1 MSPMR
6 GFRCSACGDPTPKWV
21 GRCVACGEWNT
32 IEPIPSPDG
41 EGCPGPST
49 AAAIPIT
56 EVSGADQVWLP
67 TGMAE
72 VDRVLDGGLSVG
84 SVTLVGGEPGCGKS
98 TLVLQLAAH
107 VAMSGHRAL
116 YVSGEES
123 ARQVR
128 GRADRIQAL
137 VDGLWLAAEHDLGH
151 VRDHIATVKPDLV
164 VIDSVQA
171 MSDPALPGASGS
183 PQQVRAVA
191 EALVRTA
198 KADGPAVILVGQLTK
213 DGDLAGP
220 RSLEHVVDTVLL
232 LEGDGDRDL
241 RLLRSVKHRFGSTGN
256 LGVFEMTEHGMLG
269 VPDPSALFLAD
280 RRPAT
285 VGSAIVAVIDGH
297 RPLLVEVQALLV
309 PGVAGTPRR
318 TTQGLDTGRLHLL
331 LAVLE
336 RHLGLATSG
345 TEVYAATAGGVR
357 VTDPG
362 ADLGVLLA
370 VASAHLCQPLPDGLV
385 TYGEVGLGGEVRR
398 VRGGDRRLGEAA
410 RLGFGLALVP
420 DGVGGRPCPTSPDPA
435 VLSVGEGPDGIRLL
449 GACDLIEAVSQAGL
463 VPLPAR
469 NR

>member
-1 MSPMR
+1 M
-6 GFRCSACGDPTPKWV
+6 
-21 GRCVACGEWNT
+21 
-32 IEPIPSPDG
+32 
-41 EGCPGPST
+41 
-49 AAAIPIT
+49 PIT
-56 EVSGADQVWLP
+56 ELTGPEQVWLP
-67 TGMAE
+67 TGLAE
-72 VDRVLDGGLSVG
+72 VDRVLDGGLSIG
-84 SVTLVGGEPGCGKS
+84 SVTLLGGEPGSGKS
-98 TLVLQLAAH
+98 TLVLQMAAH

-116 YVSGEES
+116 YISGEES
-123 ARQVR
+123 APQVR

-151 VRDHIATVKPDLV
+151 VRDQIAAVQPDLV
-164 VIDSVQA
+164 VVDSVQA
-171 MSDPALPGASGS
+171 ISDPALPSGPGS
-183 PQQVRAVA
+183 TQQVRAVA

-198 KADGPAVILVGQLTK
+198 KADGPAVILVGQVTK

-232 LEGDGDRDL
+232 LEGDHDREV

-256 LGVFEMTEHGMLG
+256 LGVFEMTEHGVLG
-269 VPDPSALFLAD
+269 VADPSALFLAD

-318 TTQGLDTGRLHLL
+318 TTQGLDTSRLHLL

-336 RHLGLATSG
+336 RHLGLATTG

-370 VASAHLCQPLPDGLV
+370 LASAHLGQPLPDGMV
-385 TYGEVGLGGEVRR
+385 VYGEVGLGGEVRR
-398 VRGGDRRLGEAA
+398 VRGAGRRLAEAA

-420 DGVGGRPCPTSPDPA
+420 DITVGALPAGCLDPTVDSPGTR
-435 VLSVGEGPDGIRLL
+435 SEGIGLL
-449 GACDLIEAVSQAGL
+449 GASDLVEAVAQAGL
-463 VPLPAR
+463 LPVPVRAP
-469 NR
+469 

>member
-1 MSPMR
+1 M
-6 GFRCSACGDPTPKWV
+6 
-21 GRCVACGEWNT
+21 
-32 IEPIPSPDG
+32 
-41 EGCPGPST
+41 
-49 AAAIPIT
+49 PIT
-56 EVSGADQVWLP
+56 ELTGPEQVWLP
-67 TGMAE
+67 TGLAE
-72 VDRVLDGGLSVG
+72 VDRVLDGGLSIG
-84 SVTLVGGEPGCGKS
+84 SVTLLGGEPGSGKS
-98 TLVLQLAAH
+98 TLVLQMAAH

-116 YVSGEES
+116 YISGEES
-123 ARQVR
+123 APQVR

-151 VRDHIATVKPDLV
+151 VRDQIAAVQPDLV
-164 VIDSVQA
+164 VVDSVQA
-171 MSDPALPGASGS
+171 ISDPALPSGPGS
-183 PQQVRAVA
+183 TQQVRAVA

-198 KADGPAVILVGQLTK
+198 KADGPAVILVGQVTK

-232 LEGDGDRDL
+232 LEGDHDREV

-256 LGVFEMTEHGMLG
+256 LGVFEMTEHGVLG
-269 VPDPSALFLAD
+269 VADPSALFLAD

-318 TTQGLDTGRLHLL
+318 TTQGLDTSRLHLL

-336 RHLGLATSG
+336 RHLGLATTG

-370 VASAHLCQPLPDGLV
+370 LASAHLGQPLPDGMV
-385 TYGEVGLGGEVRR
+385 VYGEVGLGGEVRR
-398 VRGGDRRLGEAA
+398 VRGAGRRLAEAA
-410 RLGFGLALVP
+410 RLGFGFALVP
-420 DGVGGRPCPTSPDPA
+420 DITVGALPAGCLDPTVDSPGTR
-435 VLSVGEGPDGIRLL
+435 SEGIGLL
-449 GACDLIEAVSQAGL
+449 GASDLVEAVAQAGL
-463 VPLPAR
+463 LPVPVRAP
-469 NR
+469 